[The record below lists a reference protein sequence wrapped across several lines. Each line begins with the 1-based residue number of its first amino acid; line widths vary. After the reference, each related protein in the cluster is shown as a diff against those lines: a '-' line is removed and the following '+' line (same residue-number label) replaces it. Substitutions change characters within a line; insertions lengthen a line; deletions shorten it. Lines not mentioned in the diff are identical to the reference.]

1 MITAMSKKDNHD
13 FAAKHDPDARPDP
26 EIAAA
31 IRRRIDGKRLP
42 CAVAFA
48 VAEALGVSP
57 AEVGRSADLI
67 GCRMTKCQLG
77 LFGYAPEKK
86 IVKPKLPVDPALAAA
101 LNDAAPEGRLSC
113 KKAWELAARF
123 GVRKM
128 TVSGACEALGLKIKP
143 CQLGAF

>member
-1 MITAMSKKDNHD
+1 MMSAMTINDNHD
-13 FAAKHDPDARPDP
+13 FAAKHGPNARPDP

-31 IRRRIDGKRLP
+31 IQQRIDGKTLP

-48 VAEALGVSP
+48 VAEALGASP
-57 AEVGRSADLI
+57 AAVGRSADLI
-67 GCRMTKCQLG
+67 GCRLSKCQLG
-77 LFGYAPEKK
+77 LFGYTPEKK
-86 IVKPKLPVDPALAAA
+86 IIKPKPPEDPALAAA
-101 LNDAAPEGRLSC
+101 LSDAAAGGHLSC
-113 KKAWELAARF
+113 RKAWEIAARF